1 MNTQDALSLAIQNY
15 DNKQFIVAESYLN
28 DILKSENE
36 NIQALHLLAIIHAIK
51 SNEKECIRL
60 FDKVL
65 GIIPDS
71 APILKDYAKAL
82 TDLNLNERALIFFQ
96 KAIKK
101 LPSDVDLRFNH
112 SICLANLGRFNDSIV
127 ELNELLRI
135 APDYFSALV
144 VRSSIYVE
152 LKEFFLALQDL
163 DRVISVSNDFYDGY
177 LNRAFINRAL
187 NRHESALLD
196 LDDAI
201 AIDPKN
207 PIAYSHKGVLL
218 HEIKQD
224 QQALVVLDKA
234 TEIDSNYTGGW
245 LNKGMVLQ
253 AVGRMEDALDSYNK
267 VLSIDINSSDAL
279 ANKVSCLNILGDPSL
294 GLQCAEKA
302 IELNPLSFNAW
313 LNKGTSLKNLN
324 KPTLALAAYDKALE
338 IQPDSSI
345 VIWNK
350 SLVNLAVGNYEI
362 GFKEYEH
369 RWRWEGADPYR
380 YKDKPQLSSISEI
393 RGKKILCWYEQGYG
407 DTFQFIRYILLL
419 KELGANEIILEVQ
432 PSLMEL
438 LSCLD
443 CRFFVQGES
452 LSEIDFQVPL
462 GSLPFIFKT
471 TEETIPNQFPY
482 LTVNEN
488 SVETWKDLTK
498 FTDGKLNLG
507 ITCSGNLNF
516 DRKNGNPRY
525 LPLQSF
531 IPFIDFANLYLLQTA
546 LVPADKIFLEQHPE
560 IFWPGE
566 KITNFE
572 DTAAT
577 IMNMNAVISI
587 DTSVAHLSG
596 ALGKKTFV
604 LLPWASDW
612 RWFLDKEYSPW
623 YPDVKLYRQS
633 KPLDWIEPIKALRAD
648 LDSWCRVELDITAP
662 KSS

>member
-1 MNTQDALSLAIQNY
+1 MNIQDALSLAIQNY

-28 DILKSENE
+28 DILKSESE
-36 NIQALHLLAIIHAIK
+36 NIQALHLLAIIHAIR

-65 GIIPDS
+65 EIIPDS
-71 APILKDYAKAL
+71 VPILKDYAKAL
-82 TDLNLNERALIFFQ
+82 TDLKLNERALIFFQ

-101 LPSDVDLRFNH
+101 LPSDIDLRFNH

-135 APDYFSALV
+135 APDYFPALV

-152 LKEFFLALQDL
+152 QKEFFLALQDL
-163 DRVISVSNDFYDGY
+163 DRAISISNDFYDGY

-234 TEIDSNYTGGW
+234 TEIDSNHIGGW
-245 LNKGMVLQ
+245 LNKGIVLQ
-253 AVGRMEDALDSYNK
+253 ALGRMEDALDSYNQ
-267 VLSIDINSSDAL
+267 VLSIDINNSDAL
-279 ANKVSCLNILGDPSL
+279 ANKASCLNILGDPSL

-313 LNKGTSLKNLN
+313 LNKGSSLKNLN
-324 KPTLALAAYDKALE
+324 KPTLALAAYDNALE

-345 VIWNK
+345 AIWNK
-350 SLVNLAVGNYEI
+350 SLVNLAVGNYET
-362 GFKEYEH
+362 GFKEYEY

-407 DTFQFIRYILLL
+407 DTFQFIRYIGLL

-432 PSLMEL
+432 PPLTEL

-471 TEETIPNQFPY
+471 TIETIPNQFPY

-525 LPLQSF
+525 LPLKNL
-531 IPFIDFANLYLLQTA
+531 IPFIDIANLYLLQTA
-546 LVPADKIFLEQHPE
+546 LVPADEILLEQHPE
-560 IFWPGE
+560 IIWPGE
-566 KITNFE
+566 KIKNFE
-572 DTAAT
+572 DTAAI

-633 KPLDWIEPIKALRAD
+633 KPMDWIEPIKALRAD
-648 LDSWCRVELDITAP
+648 LDS
-662 KSS
+662 